1 MEDILAMVEG
11 ASTSKITSFNQ
22 IDQTIFKKLLT
33 KSSVWDFYEIPREE
47 YMKKSDSEKK
57 SLIIKFYNY
66 MLEGKILL
74 FVFFII
80 VWILCSRYQISL
92 CSVDFLVNDE
102 VFSS

>member
-33 KSSVWDFYEIPREE
+33 KSSVWNFYEIPREE

-57 SLIIKFYNY
+57 SLIIKFYYY
-66 MLEGKILL
+66 MLKGKILL

-80 VWILCSRYQISL
+80 AWILCFRYQISL
-92 CSVDFLVNDE
+92 CSVDFLINDE

>member
-57 SLIIKFYNY
+57 
-66 MLEGKILL
+66 
-74 FVFFII
+74 
-80 VWILCSRYQISL
+80 
-92 CSVDFLVNDE
+92 
-102 VFSS
+102 

>member
-1 MEDILAMVEG
+1 MEDILAMVDG
-11 ASTSKITSFNQ
+11 PSTSEITSFDQ
-22 IDQTIFKKLLT
+22 IDQTIFKELLT

-57 SLIIKFYNY
+57 KLIIKFYNY

-80 VWILCSRYQISL
+80 VWILCFRYRISL
-92 CSVDFLVNDE
+92 CSVDILINGE
-102 VFSS
+102 VFSN

>member
-11 ASTSKITSFNQ
+11 ASTSEITTFNQ

-33 KSSVWDFYEIPREE
+33 KSSVWDIYEIPREE

-57 SLIIKFYNY
+57 SLIIKFYYY
-66 MLEGKILL
+66 MLEDKILL

-80 VWILCSRYQISL
+80 VWILYFRYQISL
-92 CSVDFLVNDE
+92 CSVDFLINDE